1 MKRNLLLI
9 VTDCARAEKTIG
21 GVAGGDQWTARTA
34 PLPWLDALRER
45 GTTWSRYCS
54 VSSTTTPNFAT
65 MFTGLS
71 PAEHGIVEHSRHTLR
86 DVTTLA
92 ETLSAR
98 GYHTVAEMTGPLV
111 PESGLGRGFHEYRH
125 RPRTNYLDAGF
136 GEEVGRRVREL
147 PSPWFLCLHLWE
159 AHAPYRNPRAF
170 ATNRSGMTPY
180 DRALAAAD
188 DGLARALS
196 GVNPADTTIV
206 YCGDHGERLEE
217 DYARNATLGGDE
229 QRVLECFRRHVA
241 SAPPP
246 LDYAAWFATA
256 SRELGEIP
264 ARIYAHNVLGHGFHL
279 TEELIR
285 VPLVVVD
292 GDRCEPGS
300 ERQEVRSQLDLFAT
314 LLDLA
319 GTEPPD
325 DRGTSLLEDR
335 PDVPIYIEANGS
347 GGKAYASRCYL
358 RGARTSRWKYWRV
371 EGASTT
377 HEVLWDLDA
386 DPRETVD
393 VSEVYPDVTAEL
405 SRFTDG
411 WTERRGAGK
420 AAELSEA
427 EEAVLEGTLKE
438 LGYL

>member
-1 MKRNLLLI
+1 VKNLLLI

-21 GVAGGDQWTARTA
+21 GVAGGDARTARTA
-34 PLPWLDALRER
+34 PLPWLDGLRAR
-45 GTTWSRYCS
+45 GTTWTRYCS

-65 MFTGLS
+65 MFTGLA
-71 PAEHGIVEHSRHTLR
+71 PVEHGIVEHSRHALR
-86 DVTTLA
+86 DVATLA
-92 ETLSAR
+92 EALSAK
-98 GYHTVAEMTGPLV
+98 GYHTVAEVTGPLV
-111 PESGLGRGFHEYRH
+111 PECGLARGFREYRH
-125 RPRTNYLDAGF
+125 RPRTQYLDAGF
-136 GEEVGRRVREL
+136 GAETARRLRAL
-147 PSPWFLCLHLWE
+147 PSPWFVCLHLWE

-170 ATNRSGMTPY
+170 ATNRFGATPY

-188 DGLARALS
+188 DGLARALAELD
-196 GVNPADTTIV
+196 PAGTAIV

-217 DYARNATLGGDE
+217 DYARNAALGGRE
-229 QRVLECFRRHVA
+229 QDVLECFRRHIA
-241 SAPPP
+241 SAPAP
-246 LDYAAWFATA
+246 LDYAAWYATA

-264 ARIYAHNVLGHGFHL
+264 GRIYAHNVLGHGFHL

-285 VPLVVVD
+285 VPLVIVD
-292 GDRCEPGS
+292 GDRCEAGT
-300 ERQEVRSQLDLFAT
+300 ERHDVRSQLDLFAT

-319 GTEPPD
+319 GAAPAP
-325 DRGTSLLEDR
+325 DRGTSLLEPR
-335 PDVPIYIEANGS
+335 PDLPIYIEANGS

-358 RGARTSRWKYWRV
+358 RGARTGRWKYWRV
-371 EGASTT
+371 EGASTP

-393 VSEVYPDVTAEL
+393 VSEVYPDVTDEL
-405 SRFTDG
+405 ARFTDG

-420 AAELSEA
+420 VAPLTEQ